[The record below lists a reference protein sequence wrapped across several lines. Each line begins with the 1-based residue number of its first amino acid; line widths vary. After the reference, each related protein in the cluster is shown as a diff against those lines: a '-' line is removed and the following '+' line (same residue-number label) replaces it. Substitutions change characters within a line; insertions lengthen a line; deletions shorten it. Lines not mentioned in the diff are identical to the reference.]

1 MKTIKLTESDLIK
14 LVKKVLSEQPVDNSP
29 ELNNDMTD
37 RYMFFSNLEQIH
49 RQTGLLLEQ
58 NKEEIHDILEGGHD
72 WAQDH
77 IATAKESIDQ
87 VFDFLMNETKRE
99 EMMGMEEMMN
109 EGKLD
114 FIKGKKI
121 HLLTNRDDNDEVVGH
136 IRGIEMY
143 GGYTPV
149 MEIDLDDTGHNY
161 AIVMYN
167 KRKDAFIDANVGSI
181 IYTPKTE
188 KDERLLNLFRI
199 NYYDIEDNDDIL
211 EEGKKK
217 SGTKLCARGKAA
229 AKAKFKVYPSAYSNG
244 FAVQVCKGRMRGL
257 DGKKRCSPPYC

>member
-29 ELNNDMTD
+29 ELNYDMTD

-99 EMMGMEEMMN
+99 EMMGMEEMMT
-109 EGKLD
+109 EGR
-114 FIKGKKI
+114 KK
-121 HLLTNRDDNDEVVGH
+121 T
-136 IRGIEMY
+136 
-143 GGYTPV
+143 
-149 MEIDLDDTGHNY
+149 
-161 AIVMYN
+161 
-167 KRKDAFIDANVGSI
+167 
-181 IYTPKTE
+181 
-188 KDERLLNLFRI
+188 
-199 NYYDIEDNDDIL
+199 
-211 EEGKKK
+211 
-217 SGTKLCARGKAA
+217 GTKLCARGKAA
-229 AKAKFKVYPSAYSNG
+229 AKAKFKVYPSAYANG
-244 FAVQVCKGRMRGL
+244 FAVQVCKGRMKGL
-257 DGKKRCSPPYC
+257 DGKKQCSSPYC

>member
-29 ELNNDMTD
+29 ELNDDMTD

-58 NKEEIHDILEGGHD
+58 NKDEIHDILEGGHD

-99 EMMGMEEMMN
+99 EMMGMEEMM
-109 EGKLD
+109 
-114 FIKGKKI
+114 
-121 HLLTNRDDNDEVVGH
+121 
-136 IRGIEMY
+136 
-143 GGYTPV
+143 
-149 MEIDLDDTGHNY
+149 
-161 AIVMYN
+161 
-167 KRKDAFIDANVGSI
+167 S
-181 IYTPKTE
+181 
-188 KDERLLNLFRI
+188 
-199 NYYDIEDNDDIL
+199 
-211 EEGKKK
+211 EGKKK

-229 AKAKFKVYPSAYSNG
+229 AKAKFKVYPSAYANG
-244 FAVQVCKGRMRGL
+244 FAVQVCKGRMKGL
-257 DGKKRCSPPYC
+257 DGKKHCSSPYC